1 MVKPLI
7 GFNVLEQI
15 IDGQPERLIPTLVMM
30 LCNVICLSTEETE
43 VVVNFIQT
51 AERDMPQGR
60 LRTGEKN
67 VVVPAGKVT
76 WIRRRVPPI
85 INLSDSVVLFEAD
98 KDRQALEQ
106 LDVLTVSQ
114 NQNEA

>member
-15 IDGQPERLIPTLVMM
+15 IDGQPERLIPTLVTL
-30 LCNVICLSTEETE
+30 LCNAICLSPEKAK

-51 AERDMPQGR
+51 AERDMPQRR
-60 LRTGEKN
+60 LRTGEKD

-76 WIRRRVPPI
+76 WIRCRVPPT
-85 INLSDSVVLFEAD
+85 INLSDSVVLF
-98 KDRQALEQ
+98 
-106 LDVLTVSQ
+106 
-114 NQNEA
+114 